1 MYGLGTAIAAN
12 RIYGGAVPK
21 IPSRGAAVRR
31 WGGVFSA
38 VKTGRG
44 IPRKAGVGGFSS
56 FLNLFKPFYRLVDNL
71 CIPLLA
77 KVSSIFFAVLLKL
90 F

>member
-21 IPSRGAAVRR
+21 IPSRGAAARR

-38 VKTGRG
+38 VENGWV

-56 FLNLFKPFYRLVDNL
+56 FLNLFYYF
-71 CIPLLA
+71 
-77 KVSSIFFAVLLKL
+77 
-90 F
+90 